1 MLFEKFVEASLLVRG
16 RLSSRQGVVHLGSR
30 WLLFVL
36 LLQRLLSLVLLLLLE
51 RLEGLLLHHV
61 DNRLLLLSRPANK
74 LDTWED
80 GAWQLMI
87 FKGYSRPIFIGPR
100 SDHSLPMSVTHS
112 LTDSL
117 TDDLVED

>member
-1 MLFEKFVEASLLVRG
+1 MGVYLYCLFGSKFGEASLLVRG
-16 RLSSRQGVVHLGSR
+16 RLSSRQGVVHGLRVHLGSR

-87 FKGYSRPIFIGPR
+87 FKGYSRPIF
-100 SDHSLPMSVTHS
+100 
-112 LTDSL
+112 
-117 TDDLVED
+117 

>member
-61 DNRLLLLSRPANK
+61 DYRLLLLSRPSNK

-87 FKGYSRPIFIGPR
+87 FKGYSRPIF
-100 SDHSLPMSVTHS
+100 
-112 LTDSL
+112 
-117 TDDLVED
+117 

>member
-36 LLQRLLSLVLLLLLE
+36 LLQRLLSLVLLLLE

-87 FKGYSRPIFIGPR
+87 FKGYSRPIF
-100 SDHSLPMSVTHS
+100 
-112 LTDSL
+112 
-117 TDDLVED
+117 

>member
-1 MLFEKFVEASLLVRG
+1 MVHGLR
-16 RLSSRQGVVHLGSR
+16 VHLGSR
-30 WLLFVL
+30 RLLFVL

-80 GAWQLMI
+80 GAWRLMI
-87 FKGYSRPIFIGPR
+87 FKGYSRPIF
-100 SDHSLPMSVTHS
+100 
-112 LTDSL
+112 
-117 TDDLVED
+117 